1 MGKKYEKKFPK
12 GLALRACVTYNA
24 SFFTRCVAQSGSAL
38 AWGASGRRFKSYHTD
53 QFQTASKSRPFFC
66 SFTPLSASHLPTS
79 FPPALNRKNDWGAPD
94 PPLPFFLG
102 GGSFQPGFE
111 QDDRSAWLRWPSAV
125 FRRDDWVD
133 RGRRPRAPASPGRAS
148 AIQVPQDAAAK
159 ASSLKKP
166 PCPTARLA
174 PGRPCP
180 IRPRLHK
187 RPRIDCFVAA
197 KKGARF
203 IPRNAETSLGL
214 VQGKTPLKPAPRL
227 RLPVFFPPPERN
239 KKTAGNRGLNNFLE
253 RQTNPARTQGLIAIF
268 KTPSRWCANKS

>member
-1 MGKKYEKKFPK
+1 MKKKFPK

-94 PPLPFFLG
+94 PPLPFFW

-111 QDDRSAWLRWPSAV
+111 QDDRSAWLRWPWAV
-125 FRRDDWVD
+125 FRRGDWVE
-133 RGRRPRAPASPGRAS
+133 RGRQPRAPASPGRAS
-148 AIQVPQDAAAK
+148 AIQVLQDAAPK

-166 PCPTARLA
+166 PDPTDR
-174 PGRPCP
+174 
-180 IRPRLHK
+180 
-187 RPRIDCFVAA
+187 
-197 KKGARF
+197 
-203 IPRNAETSLGL
+203 SLGAGPAL
-214 VQGKTPLKPAPRL
+214 PDPAAPPLDGRSRDDGSIDLL
-227 RLPVFFPPPERN
+227 RQKRRPIHSPQRRN
-239 KKTAGNRGLNNFLE
+239 VSWACA
-253 RQTNPARTQGLIAIF
+253 RQNAA
-268 KTPSRWCANKS
+268 